1 MDESAAKTLLA
12 LWLALKDTEV
22 RLSTAEN
29 SALQEIGNRLNQRH
43 DTWESI
49 EKDLM
54 AVIQGNASATALE
67 YLGGR
72 GARRHR
78 VACRHVV
85 LEDDEELLDLLPS
98 ETQQEVTSDTNGVV
112 TYDSVASA
120 RKRGTGLG
128 ILEQLL
134 VQLRDEISL
143 RTKDPQLAF
152 EALASEWKDQ
162 VGGSSFV
169 AEKTR
174 HPAYQ
179 KIIEMGQVVVPF
191 LLRELE
197 QKPTHWF
204 EALKA
209 ITGANPIQPEQRG
222 RTKQMAQAWLKWGR
236 EQGYEW

>member
-1 MDESAAKTLLA
+1 MNQAPMDESAAKTLLA

-22 RLSTAEN
+22 RLSTAAD
-29 SALQEIGNRLNQRH
+29 SALQEIGNRLNQRR
-43 DTWESI
+43 DTWQSI

-54 AVIQGNASATALE
+54 DFIQGNANLNQAFQEIRPQLDE
-67 YLGGR
+67 M
-72 GARRHR
+72 
-78 VACRHVV
+78 
-85 LEDDEELLDLLPS
+85 DDEELLDLMPS
-98 ETQQEVTSDTNGVV
+98 ETQQEVTSDNSGVV
-112 TYDSVASA
+112 TYDSVASV
-120 RKRGTGLG
+120 RKGGTELG

-134 VQLRDEISL
+134 VQLRGEISL
-143 RTKDPQLAF
+143 KKTVPQLTF
-152 EALASEWKDQ
+152 ETLASQWKEQ

-169 AEKTR
+169 AEKTN

-209 ITGANPIQPEQRG
+209 ITGANPVQPEQRG
-222 RTKQMAQAWLKWGR
+222 RTKQMAQAWIKWGR

>member
-1 MDESAAKTLLA
+1 VNQAPRDESAAKTLLA

-22 RLSTAEN
+22 RLSTAAD
-29 SALQEIGNRLNQRH
+29 SALQEIGNRLNQRR
-43 DTWESI
+43 DTWQSI

-54 AVIQGNASATALE
+54 DFIQGNANLNQAFQEIRPQLDE
-67 YLGGR
+67 M
-72 GARRHR
+72 
-78 VACRHVV
+78 
-85 LEDDEELLDLLPS
+85 DDEELLDLMPS
-98 ETQQEVTSDTNGVV
+98 ETQQEVTSDNSGVV
-112 TYDSVASA
+112 TYDSVASV
-120 RKRGTGLG
+120 RKGGTELG

-134 VQLRDEISL
+134 VQLRGEISL
-143 RTKDPQLAF
+143 KKTVPQLTF
-152 EALASEWKDQ
+152 ETLASQWKEQ

-169 AEKTR
+169 AEKTN

-209 ITGANPIQPEQRG
+209 ITGANPVQPEQRG
-222 RTKQMAQAWLKWGR
+222 RTKQMAQAWIKWGR

>member
-22 RLSTAEN
+22 RLSTAAD
-29 SALQEIGNRLNQRH
+29 SALQEIGNRLNQRR
-43 DTWESI
+43 DTWQSI
-49 EKDLM
+49 KKELM
-54 AVIQGNASATALE
+54 AIIQGNANLNQAFQEIRPQL
-67 YLGGR
+67 
-72 GARRHR
+72 
-78 VACRHVV
+78 
-85 LEDDEELLDLLPS
+85 DDMDEEEFLDLLPS
-98 ETQQEVTSDTNGVV
+98 ETQQDVTSDTNGVL

-120 RKRGTGLG
+120 RKSGAELG

-134 VQLRDEISL
+134 VQLRGEISL
-143 RTKDPQLAF
+143 RKTDPQLAF
-152 EALASEWKDQ
+152 EALASEWKEQ

-169 AEKTR
+169 AEKIN

-191 LLRELE
+191 ILRELE

-209 ITGANPIQPEQRG
+209 ITGANPVQPEQRG
-222 RTKQMAQAWLKWGR
+222 RPKQMAQAWLQWGR

>member
-1 MDESAAKTLLA
+1 MDESAIKTLLA
-12 LWLALKDTEV
+12 LWLALEDTEV
-22 RLSTAEN
+22 RLSPAEG
-29 SALQEIGNRLNQRH
+29 SALQEIGNQLNQHH

-54 AVIQGNASATALE
+54 ALIQGNANLNQAFQEIRPQLDE
-67 YLGGR
+67 M
-72 GARRHR
+72 
-78 VACRHVV
+78 
-85 LEDDEELLDLLPS
+85 DDEEFLDLLPS
-98 ETQQEVTSDTNGVV
+98 ETQQDVTSDPSRVV

-120 RKRGTGLG
+120 RKGGAELSL
-128 ILEQLL
+128 LEQLL
-134 VQLRDEISL
+134 VQLRGEISF
-143 RTKDPQLAF
+143 RKTDPQLAF
-152 EALASEWKDQ
+152 EVLASEWKEQ

-209 ITGANPIQPEQRG
+209 ITGANPVQPEQRG

>member
-1 MDESAAKTLLA
+1 
-12 LWLALKDTEV
+12 
-22 RLSTAEN
+22 
-29 SALQEIGNRLNQRH
+29 NRLKQGH

-54 AVIQGNASATALE
+54 ALIQGNANLNQAFQE
-67 YLGGR
+67 I
-72 GARRHR
+72 RRQ
-78 VACRHVV
+78 
-85 LEDDEELLDLLPS
+85 LDEMDDEELLDLMPS
-98 ETQQEVTSDTNGVV
+98 ETKQKVTSDTNGVV

-120 RKRGTGLG
+120 SKGVTELG

-134 VQLRDEISL
+134 VQLRGEISL
-143 RTKDPQLAF
+143 RKADPQLAF
-152 EALASEWKDQ
+152 ETLASEWKEQ

-169 AEKTR
+169 VEKTN

-179 KIIEMGQVVVPF
+179 KIIEMGSVVVPF

-209 ITGANPIQPEQRG
+209 ITGANPVQPEQRG
-222 RTKQMAQAWLKWGR
+222 RTKQMAQAWLQWGR
-236 EQGYEW
+236 EQGYNW

>member
-1 MDESAAKTLLA
+1 MVNQAPMDESAAKTLLA

-22 RLSTAEN
+22 HLSPAED
-29 SALQEIGNRLNQRH
+29 SALQEIGNRLNQRRVS
-43 DTWESI
+43 WESL
-49 EKDLM
+49 EKELM
-54 AVIQGNASATALE
+54 AIIQGNANLNQAFQEVRPQLDE
-67 YLGGR
+67 M
-72 GARRHR
+72 
-78 VACRHVV
+78 
-85 LEDDEELLDLLPS
+85 DDEEFLDLMPS
-98 ETQQEVTSDTNGVV
+98 ETQPEVTSNNSAVV

-120 RKRGTGLG
+120 RKGSTELG

-134 VQLRDEISL
+134 VQLRSEISL
-143 RTKDPQLAF
+143 RNTDPQLVF
-152 EALASEWKDQ
+152 ETLASEWKEQ
-162 VGGSSFV
+162 VAGSSFV

-179 KIIEMGQVVVPF
+179 KIIEMGTVVVPF

-209 ITGANPIQPEQRG
+209 ITGENPIQPEQRG

-236 EQGYEW
+236 EQGYDW

>member
-1 MDESAAKTLLA
+1 MNQAPMDESAAKTLLA

-54 AVIQGNASATALE
+54 AVIQGNANLNQAYQEIRPELNE
-67 YLGGR
+67 M
-72 GARRHR
+72 
-78 VACRHVV
+78 
-85 LEDDEELLDLLPS
+85 DDEELLDLLPS

>member
-22 RLSTAEN
+22 SLNPAE
-29 SALQEIGNRLNQRH
+29 SYSFQEIGNRLNQRR
-43 DTWESI
+43 DRWESI
-49 EKDLM
+49 KKELM
-54 AVIQGNASATALE
+54 AIIQGNANLNQAFQEIKPQL
-67 YLGGR
+67 
-72 GARRHR
+72 
-78 VACRHVV
+78 
-85 LEDDEELLDLLPS
+85 DDMDEEEFIDLMPS
-98 ETQQEVTSDTNGVV
+98 ETQQEVTSDNSGVV
-112 TYDSVASA
+112 TYDSVASV
-120 RKRGTGLG
+120 RKGGTELG

-143 RTKDPQLAF
+143 KKTDPQLTF
-152 EALASEWKDQ
+152 ETLASEWKEQ

-169 AEKTR
+169 AEKTN

-191 LLRELE
+191 ILRELE

-209 ITGANPIQPEQRG
+209 ITGVNPVQPEQRG

>member
-12 LWLALKDTEV
+12 LWLALKDIEV
-22 RLSTAEN
+22 RLSPAED
-29 SALQEIGNRLNQRH
+29 STLQEISNRLNQGH
-43 DTWESI
+43 YTWQSI

-54 AVIQGNASATALE
+54 AVIQGNANLNQAFQEVRPQLDE
-67 YLGGR
+67 MN
-72 GARRHR
+72 
-78 VACRHVV
+78 
-85 LEDDEELLDLLPS
+85 DEEFLALLPS
-98 ETQQEVTSDTNGVV
+98 ETQQEVRFDTSGVV

-120 RKRGTGLG
+120 RKGGTELD

-134 VQLRDEISL
+134 VQLRGEISL
-143 RTKDPQLAF
+143 SNTDPQLAF
-152 EALASEWKDQ
+152 EILASEWKEQ

-169 AEKTR
+169 AEKTS

-209 ITGANPIQPEQRG
+209 ITGANPVQPEQRG

-236 EQGYEW
+236 EQGYNW

>member
-1 MDESAAKTLLA
+1 MDESSAKNLLA

-22 RLSTAEN
+22 RLSPAED
-29 SALQEIGNRLNQRH
+29 STLQEIGNRLNQGH

-49 EKDLM
+49 EKELI
-54 AVIQGNASATALE
+54 AVIQGNANLNQAYQEIRPQLDE
-67 YLGGR
+67 M
-72 GARRHR
+72 
-78 VACRHVV
+78 
-85 LEDDEELLDLLPS
+85 DDEELLDLLPS

-120 RKRGTGLG
+120 RKGGTELG

-134 VQLRDEISL
+134 VQLRGEISL
-143 RTKDPQLAF
+143 RNADPQLAF
-152 EALASEWKDQ
+152 EALASEWKEQ

-222 RTKQMAQAWLKWGR
+222 RTKKMAQAWLKWGR

>member
-1 MDESAAKTLLA
+1 VNQAPMDESAAKTLLA

-22 RLSTAEN
+22 RLSTAAD
-29 SALQEIGNRLNQRH
+29 SALQEIGNRLNQRR
-43 DTWESI
+43 DTWQSI

-54 AVIQGNASATALE
+54 DFIQGNANLNQAFQEIRPQLDE
-67 YLGGR
+67 M
-72 GARRHR
+72 
-78 VACRHVV
+78 
-85 LEDDEELLDLLPS
+85 DDEELLDLMPS
-98 ETQQEVTSDTNGVV
+98 ETQQEVTSDNSGVV
-112 TYDSVASA
+112 TYDSVASV
-120 RKRGTGLG
+120 RKGGTELG

-134 VQLRDEISL
+134 VQLRGEISL
-143 RTKDPQLAF
+143 KKTGPQLTF
-152 EALASEWKDQ
+152 ETLASQWKEQ

-169 AEKTR
+169 AEKTN

-209 ITGANPIQPEQRG
+209 ITGANPVQPEQRG
-222 RTKQMAQAWLKWGR
+222 RTKQMAQAWIKWGR

>member
-1 MDESAAKTLLA
+1 MDESTAKTLLA

-22 RLSTAEN
+22 RLSPAEA
-29 SALQEIGNRLNQRH
+29 SALQEIGNQLNQRR

-49 EKDLM
+49 KKELM
-54 AVIQGNASATALE
+54 AIIQGNANLNQAYQQIRPQLDE
-67 YLGGR
+67 M
-72 GARRHR
+72 
-78 VACRHVV
+78 
-85 LEDDEELLDLLPS
+85 DDEELLDLMPS
-98 ETQQEVTSDTNGVV
+98 EIQQEVTSDNIGVV

-120 RKRGTGLG
+120 RKGGTELG

-134 VQLRDEISL
+134 VQLRGEISL
-143 RTKDPQLAF
+143 RNTDPQLAF
-152 EALASEWKDQ
+152 EALASEWKEQ

>member
-1 MDESAAKTLLA
+1 MNQAPMDESAAKTLLA

-22 RLSTAEN
+22 SLNPAE
-29 SALQEIGNRLNQRH
+29 SYSFQEIGNRLNQRR
-43 DTWESI
+43 DRWESI
-49 EKDLM
+49 KKELM
-54 AVIQGNASATALE
+54 AIIQGNANLNQAFQEIKPQLDE
-67 YLGGR
+67 R
-72 GARRHR
+72 
-78 VACRHVV
+78 
-85 LEDDEELLDLLPS
+85 DDEEFLDLLPS
-98 ETQQEVTSDTNGVV
+98 ETQQDVTSDTNGVL

-120 RKRGTGLG
+120 RKSGAELG

-134 VQLRDEISL
+134 VQLRGEISL
-143 RTKDPQLAF
+143 RKTDPQLAF
-152 EALASEWKDQ
+152 EALASEWKEQ

-169 AEKTR
+169 AEKTN

-179 KIIEMGQVVVPF
+179 KIIEMGSVVVPF
-191 LLRELE
+191 ILRELE

-222 RTKQMAQAWLKWGR
+222 RTKQMAQAWLNWGR

>member
-22 RLSTAEN
+22 RLSTAAD
-29 SALQEIGNRLNQRH
+29 SALQEIGNRLNQRR
-43 DTWESI
+43 DTWQSI

-54 AVIQGNASATALE
+54 DFIQGNANLNQAFQEIRPQLDE
-67 YLGGR
+67 M
-72 GARRHR
+72 
-78 VACRHVV
+78 
-85 LEDDEELLDLLPS
+85 DDEELLDLMPS
-98 ETQQEVTSDTNGVV
+98 ETQQEVTSDNSGVV
-112 TYDSVASA
+112 TYDSVASV
-120 RKRGTGLG
+120 RKGGTELG

-134 VQLRDEISL
+134 VQLRGEISL
-143 RTKDPQLAF
+143 KKTGPQLTF
-152 EALASEWKDQ
+152 ETLASQWKEQ

-169 AEKTR
+169 AEKTN

-191 LLRELE
+191 ILRELE

-209 ITGANPIQPEQRG
+209 ITGANPVQPEQRG
-222 RTKQMAQAWLKWGR
+222 RTKQMAQAWIKWGR

>member
-1 MDESAAKTLLA
+1 MNQAPMDESAAKTLLA
-12 LWLALKDTEV
+12 LWLALKDIEV
-22 RLSTAEN
+22 RLSPAED
-29 SALQEIGNRLNQRH
+29 STLQEISNRLNQGH
-43 DTWESI
+43 YTWQSI

-54 AVIQGNASATALE
+54 AVIQGNANLNQAFQEVRPQLDE
-67 YLGGR
+67 MN
-72 GARRHR
+72 
-78 VACRHVV
+78 
-85 LEDDEELLDLLPS
+85 DEEFLALLPS
-98 ETQQEVTSDTNGVV
+98 ETQQEVRFDTSGVV

-120 RKRGTGLG
+120 RKGGTELD

-134 VQLRDEISL
+134 VQLRGEISL
-143 RTKDPQLAF
+143 SNTDPQLAF
-152 EALASEWKDQ
+152 EILASEWKEQ

-169 AEKTR
+169 AEKTS

-209 ITGANPIQPEQRG
+209 ITGANPVQPEQRG

-236 EQGYEW
+236 EQGYNW

>member
-22 RLSTAEN
+22 RLSPAEG
-29 SALQEIGNRLNQRH
+29 SALQEIWNRLNQRH
-43 DTWESI
+43 DTWESL

-54 AVIQGNASATALE
+54 AIIQGNADLNQAFQEIRPQLDE
-67 YLGGR
+67 M
-72 GARRHR
+72 
-78 VACRHVV
+78 
-85 LEDDEELLDLLPS
+85 DDEEFLDLLPS
-98 ETQQEVTSDTNGVV
+98 ETQQEVTSDTIGVV
-112 TYDSVASA
+112 TYDSIASA
-120 RKRGTGLG
+120 RKGGTELG

-134 VQLRDEISL
+134 VQLRGEISF
-143 RTKDPQLAF
+143 RKTDPQLVF
-152 EALASEWKDQ
+152 ETLASEWKEQ

-169 AEKTR
+169 AEKTN

-222 RTKQMAQAWLKWGR
+222 RTKQMAQAWLNWGR

>member
-22 RLSTAEN
+22 SLNPAE
-29 SALQEIGNRLNQRH
+29 SYSFQEIGNRLNQRR
-43 DTWESI
+43 DRWESI
-49 EKDLM
+49 KKELM
-54 AVIQGNASATALE
+54 AIIQGNANLNQAFQEIKPQL
-67 YLGGR
+67 
-72 GARRHR
+72 
-78 VACRHVV
+78 
-85 LEDDEELLDLLPS
+85 DDMDEEEFLDLMPS
-98 ETQQEVTSDTNGVV
+98 ETQQEVTSDPSGIV
-112 TYDSVASA
+112 TYDSVASV
-120 RKRGTGLG
+120 RKGGTELG

-134 VQLRDEISL
+134 VQLRGEISL
-143 RTKDPQLAF
+143 KKTDPQLTF
-152 EALASEWKDQ
+152 ETLASEWKEQ

-169 AEKTR
+169 AEKTN

-191 LLRELE
+191 ILRELE

-209 ITGANPIQPEQRG
+209 ITGVNPVQPEQRG

>member
-1 MDESAAKTLLA
+1 MGESAAKTLLA

-22 RLSTAEN
+22 RLSTAAD
-29 SALQEIGNRLNQRH
+29 SALQEIRNRLNQRR
-43 DTWESI
+43 DTWQSV

-54 AVIQGNASATALE
+54 DFIQGNANLNQAFQEIRPQLDE
-67 YLGGR
+67 M
-72 GARRHR
+72 
-78 VACRHVV
+78 
-85 LEDDEELLDLLPS
+85 DDEELLDLMPS
-98 ETQQEVTSDTNGVV
+98 ETQQEVTSDNSGVV
-112 TYDSVASA
+112 TYDSVASV
-120 RKRGTGLG
+120 RKGGTELG

-134 VQLRDEISL
+134 VQLRGEISL
-143 RTKDPQLAF
+143 KKTDPQLTF
-152 EALASEWKDQ
+152 ETLASQWKEQ

-169 AEKTR
+169 AGKTNY
-174 HPAYQ
+174 PAYQ

>member
-22 RLSTAEN
+22 SLSPAE
-29 SALQEIGNRLNQRH
+29 SSSFQEIGNRLNQRR

-54 AVIQGNASATALE
+54 TVIQGNANLNQAFQEIRPQLDE
-67 YLGGR
+67 M
-72 GARRHR
+72 
-78 VACRHVV
+78 
-85 LEDDEELLDLLPS
+85 DDEEFLDLLPS
-98 ETQQEVTSDTNGVV
+98 ETQQEVTSDTSGVV

-120 RKRGTGLG
+120 RKRGRELD
-128 ILEQLL
+128 IFEQLL
-134 VQLRDEISL
+134 VQLRGEINL
-143 RTKDPQLAF
+143 RKTDPQIAF
-152 EALASEWKDQ
+152 EVLASEWKEQ

-179 KIIEMGQVVVPF
+179 KIIEMGTVVVPF

-209 ITGANPIQPEQRG
+209 ITGANPVQPEQRG

>member
-1 MDESAAKTLLA
+1 VNQAPMDESAAKTLLA

-22 RLSTAEN
+22 RLSTAAD
-29 SALQEIGNRLNQRH
+29 SALQEIGNRLNQRR
-43 DTWESI
+43 DTWQSI
-49 EKDLM
+49 KKELM
-54 AVIQGNASATALE
+54 AIIQGNANLNQAFQEIRPQL
-67 YLGGR
+67 
-72 GARRHR
+72 
-78 VACRHVV
+78 
-85 LEDDEELLDLLPS
+85 DDMDEEEFLDLLPS
-98 ETQQEVTSDTNGVV
+98 ETQQDVTSDTNGVL

-120 RKRGTGLG
+120 RKSGAELG

-134 VQLRDEISL
+134 VQLRGEISL
-143 RTKDPQLAF
+143 RKTDPQLAF
-152 EALASEWKDQ
+152 EALASEWKEQ

-169 AEKTR
+169 AEKTN

-179 KIIEMGQVVVPF
+179 KIIEMGSVVVPF
-191 LLRELE
+191 ILRELE

-209 ITGANPIQPEQRG
+209 ITGVNPVQPEQRG

>member
-22 RLSTAEN
+22 RLSTAAD
-29 SALQEIGNRLNQRH
+29 SALQEIGNRLNQRR
-43 DTWESI
+43 DTWQSI

-54 AVIQGNASATALE
+54 DFIQGNANLNQAFQEIRPQLDE
-67 YLGGR
+67 M
-72 GARRHR
+72 
-78 VACRHVV
+78 
-85 LEDDEELLDLLPS
+85 DDEELLDLMPS
-98 ETQQEVTSDTNGVV
+98 ETQQEVTSDNSGVV
-112 TYDSVASA
+112 TYDSVAA
-120 RKRGTGLG
+120 VRKGGTELG

-134 VQLRDEISL
+134 VQLRGEISL
-143 RTKDPQLAF
+143 KKTGPQLTF
-152 EALASEWKDQ
+152 ETLASQWKEQ

-169 AEKTR
+169 AEKTN

-209 ITGANPIQPEQRG
+209 ITGANPVQPEQRG
-222 RTKQMAQAWLKWGR
+222 RTKQMAQAWIKWGR

>member
-22 RLSTAEN
+22 RLSPAEG
-29 SALQEIGNRLNQRH
+29 SALQEIGNRLNQGH
-43 DTWESI
+43 DIWDSI

-54 AVIQGNASATALE
+54 AIIQGNANLNQAFQEIRPQLDE
-67 YLGGR
+67 M
-72 GARRHR
+72 
-78 VACRHVV
+78 
-85 LEDDEELLDLLPS
+85 DDEELLDLMPS
-98 ETQQEVTSDTNGVV
+98 EIQQELTSDPSGIV

-120 RKRGTGLG
+120 RKGGTELG
-128 ILEQLL
+128 IFEQLL
-134 VQLRDEISL
+134 VQLRGEISF
-143 RTKDPQLAF
+143 RNTDPQLAF
-152 EALASEWKDQ
+152 VTLASEWKEQ

-169 AEKTR
+169 AEKTN

-209 ITGANPIQPEQRG
+209 ITGENPIQPEQRG

>member
-1 MDESAAKTLLA
+1 VNQAHIDESSAKTLLA

-22 RLSTAEN
+22 RLSPAED
-29 SALQEIGNRLNQRH
+29 STLQEIGNRLNQDH

-49 EKDLM
+49 EKELM
-54 AVIQGNASATALE
+54 AVIQGNANLNQAYQEVRPRLDE
-67 YLGGR
+67 M
-72 GARRHR
+72 
-78 VACRHVV
+78 
-85 LEDDEELLDLLPS
+85 DEEEFLDLMPN
-98 ETQQEVTSDTNGVV
+98 ETQQEVTSNTSGVV

-120 RKRGTGLG
+120 RKGGTELG

-134 VQLRDEISL
+134 VQLRGEISL
-143 RTKDPQLAF
+143 RKTDPQLAF
-152 EALASEWKDQ
+152 ETLASEWKNQ

-209 ITGANPIQPEQRG
+209 ITGENPVQPEQRG

-236 EQGYEW
+236 EQGYNW

>member
-1 MDESAAKTLLA
+1 MDESSAKSLLA
-12 LWLALKDTEV
+12 LWLALKDSEV
-22 RLSTAEN
+22 RLSPAED
-29 SALQEIGNRLNQRH
+29 SALQEIGNRLNQRL
-43 DTWESI
+43 DTWDSI

-54 AVIQGNASATALE
+54 ALIQGNANLNQAFQEVRPQLDE
-67 YLGGR
+67 M
-72 GARRHR
+72 
-78 VACRHVV
+78 
-85 LEDDEELLDLLPS
+85 DDEELLDLMPS
-98 ETQQEVTSDTNGVV
+98 EIQQEVTSDTSGVV
-112 TYDSVASA
+112 TYESVASA
-120 RKRGTGLG
+120 RKGGTELG

-134 VQLRDEISL
+134 VQLRGEISL
-143 RTKDPQLAF
+143 KKTDPQLVF
-152 EALASEWKDQ
+152 EALASEWKEQ

-222 RTKQMAQAWLKWGR
+222 RTKQMAQAWLNWGR

>member
-1 MDESAAKTLLA
+1 MNQAPMDESSAKSLLA

-22 RLSTAEN
+22 SLSPAEG
-29 SALQEIGNRLNQRH
+29 SALQEIGNRLNQSH

-54 AVIQGNASATALE
+54 GVIQGNANLNQAFQEVRPQLDE
-67 YLGGR
+67 MD
-72 GARRHR
+72 
-78 VACRHVV
+78 
-85 LEDDEELLDLLPS
+85 EEELLDLMPS
-98 ETQQEVTSDTNGVV
+98 ETQQEVTSDTSGVV
-112 TYDSVASA
+112 TYDSVTSP
-120 RKRGTGLG
+120 RKGGAELA
-128 ILEQLL
+128 ILEQIL

-143 RTKDPQLAF
+143 RKKDPHLAF
-152 EALASEWKDQ
+152 EALASEWKEQ

-169 AEKTR
+169 AEKTS

-209 ITGANPIQPEQRG
+209 ITGANPVQPEQRG
-222 RTKQMAQAWLKWGR
+222 RIKQMAQAWLKWGR

>member
-1 MDESAAKTLLA
+1 MNKSATKTLLT

-22 RLSTAEN
+22 GLSPAEG
-29 SALQEIGNRLNQRH
+29 SALQEIGNRLNQNH

-54 AVIQGNASATALE
+54 AVIQGNANLNQAFQEIRPQLDE
-67 YLGGR
+67 M
-72 GARRHR
+72 
-78 VACRHVV
+78 
-85 LEDDEELLDLLPS
+85 DDEEFLDLLPS
-98 ETQQEVTSDTNGVV
+98 ETQQDVTSDTNGVL

-120 RKRGTGLG
+120 RKSGAELG

-134 VQLRDEISL
+134 VQLRGEISL
-143 RTKDPQLAF
+143 RKTDPQLAF
-152 EALASEWKDQ
+152 EALASEWKEQ

-169 AEKTR
+169 AEKTN

-179 KIIEMGQVVVPF
+179 KIIEMGSVVVPF
-191 LLRELE
+191 ILRELE

-209 ITGANPIQPEQRG
+209 ITGANPVQPEQRG
-222 RTKQMAQAWLKWGR
+222 RTKQMAQAWLQWGR

>member
-1 MDESAAKTLLA
+1 MNQAPMDESAAKTVLA

-22 RLSTAEN
+22 RLSPAEG
-29 SALQEIGNRLNQRH
+29 SALQELGNRLNQRH

-54 AVIQGNASATALE
+54 AIIQGNANLNQAFQEIRPQLDE
-67 YLGGR
+67 M
-72 GARRHR
+72 
-78 VACRHVV
+78 
-85 LEDDEELLDLLPS
+85 DDEEFLDLLPS
-98 ETQQEVTSDTNGVV
+98 DTQQEVTSDTSGVI
-112 TYDSVASA
+112 TYDSVASS
-120 RKRGTGLG
+120 RKEGTELG

-143 RTKDPQLAF
+143 RKIDPQLAF
-152 EALASEWKDQ
+152 EELASEWKEQ
-162 VGGSSFV
+162 VGGFSFV
-169 AEKTR
+169 AEKTN

-197 QKPTHWF
+197 QRPTHWF

-209 ITGANPIQPEQRG
+209 ITGANPVQPEQRG
-222 RTKQMAQAWLKWGR
+222 RTKQMAQAWLQWGR

>member
-22 RLSTAEN
+22 RLSTAAD
-29 SALQEIGNRLNQRH
+29 SALQEIGNRLNQRR
-43 DTWESI
+43 DTWQSI

-54 AVIQGNASATALE
+54 DFIQGNANLNQAFQEIRPQLDE
-67 YLGGR
+67 M
-72 GARRHR
+72 
-78 VACRHVV
+78 
-85 LEDDEELLDLLPS
+85 DDEELLDLMPS
-98 ETQQEVTSDTNGVV
+98 ETQQEVTSDNSGVV
-112 TYDSVASA
+112 TYDSVASV
-120 RKRGTGLG
+120 RKGGTELG

-134 VQLRDEISL
+134 VQLRGEISL
-143 RTKDPQLAF
+143 KKTGPQLTF
-152 EALASEWKDQ
+152 ETLASQWKEQ

-169 AEKTR
+169 AEKTN

-209 ITGANPIQPEQRG
+209 ITGANPVQPEQRG
-222 RTKQMAQAWLKWGR
+222 RTKQMAQAWIKWGR

>member
-1 MDESAAKTLLA
+1 MNQAPMDESAAKTLLA

-22 RLSTAEN
+22 SLSPAEG

-49 EKDLM
+49 EKELV
-54 AVIQGNASATALE
+54 AIIQGNANLNQAYQEVRPELDE
-67 YLGGR
+67 M
-72 GARRHR
+72 
-78 VACRHVV
+78 
-85 LEDDEELLDLLPS
+85 DDEELLDLMPS
-98 ETQQEVTSDTNGVV
+98 ETQQQVTSDPSGVV

-120 RKRGTGLG
+120 RTGGTELG

-134 VQLRDEISL
+134 VQLRGEISL
-143 RTKDPQLAF
+143 RKTDPQLAF
-152 EALASEWKDQ
+152 ETLASEWKEQ

-169 AEKTR
+169 AEKTN

-179 KIIEMGQVVVPF
+179 KIIEMGSVVVPF
-191 LLRELE
+191 ILRELE

-209 ITGANPIQPEQRG
+209 ITGVNPVQPEQRG

>member
-22 RLSTAEN
+22 SLNPAE
-29 SALQEIGNRLNQRH
+29 SYSFQEIGNRLNQRR
-43 DTWESI
+43 DRWESI
-49 EKDLM
+49 KKELM
-54 AVIQGNASATALE
+54 AIIQGNANLNQAFQEIKPQLDE
-67 YLGGR
+67 R
-72 GARRHR
+72 
-78 VACRHVV
+78 
-85 LEDDEELLDLLPS
+85 DDEEFLDLLPS
-98 ETQQEVTSDTNGVV
+98 ETQQDVTSDTNGVL

-120 RKRGTGLG
+120 RKSGAELG

-134 VQLRDEISL
+134 VQLRGEISL
-143 RTKDPQLAF
+143 RKTDPQLAF
-152 EALASEWKDQ
+152 EALASEWKEQ

-169 AEKTR
+169 AEKIN

-191 LLRELE
+191 ILRELE

-209 ITGANPIQPEQRG
+209 ITGANPVQPEQRG

-236 EQGYEW
+236 EQGYEL